1 MDEKFQ
7 IIITIVSSIGSSSTT
22 NQHFFSACINQAL
35 FQAFYKHLKLNFI

>member
-7 IIITIVSSIGSSSTT
+7 IITSIISSIGSSNNN